1 LSLIGRG
8 VHIVRDRYGDSIQ
21 KLFKEAKGTLQELG
35 DNKYSK
41 EMKQEM
47 WDFREAFSGSVLQTI
62 GQLRYIA
69 LPVFREFIAKVPL
82 PKISWADESSNYT
95 IDNLTLRGKEL
106 GIEDISMYL
115 KVSTTDLVELIVSV
129 KDLNISLADIHF
141 TYERTAMPK
150 FSDEGICH
158 AEIKIPKLVL
168 RWTVKEQ
175 GKGRPPKFQF
185 ERMSTNFDTV
195 NVHIDQ
201 AKHKFIDQV
210 VLAFM
215 SGKIKARAEASLEE
229 TLKKQADMLS
239 AKFDKFFI
247 EQLVIPSPSGPSPS
261 AKGVFARG
269 THKEEQQESNEP
281 STGDQQNK
289 QTKTLQGQSS
299 PRYSQTCEV
308 SPTH

>member
-1 LSLIGRG
+1 
-8 VHIVRDRYGDSIQ
+8 
-21 KLFKEAKGTLQELG
+21 
-35 DNKYSK
+35 
-41 EMKQEM
+41 MKQEM

-82 PKISWADESSNYT
+82 PKISWEDESSNYT
-95 IDNLTLRGKEL
+95 IDNLTLKGKEL

-115 KVSTTDLVELIVSV
+115 KVSTTNLVELIVSV
-129 KDLNISLADIHF
+129 RDLHINLSNIHF
-141 TYERTAMPK
+141 NYERTAMPK
-150 FSDEGICH
+150 FSDEGICS

-185 ERMSTNFDTV
+185 ERMSNHFDTV
-195 NVHIDQ
+195 NVHIEQ
-201 AKHKFIDQV
+201 AKHKLIDQV
-210 VLAFM
+210 VLTFM

-229 TLKKQADMLS
+229 TLKKQADLLS

-269 THKEEQQESNEP
+269 TQKEEHQESKEP

-289 QTKTLQGQSS
+289 PTITQGQTS
-299 PRYSQTCEV
+299 PRYSQICEV